1 MVRLG
6 REVRSWTNFIL
17 GIYRRL
23 FRNVAAQ
30 DPQHNS
36 DHYMVLGCL
45 RSAPMREH
53 IEYLGRRTRPPP
65 PSVRRPYQRGRTDS
79 LLTYVGQSPSQSHR
93 R

>member
-6 REVRSWTNFIL
+6 REVRSRTNFIL

-65 PSVRRPYQRGRTDS
+65 PSEDHTNEGERT
-79 LLTYVGQSPSQSHR
+79 LCCHM
-93 R
+93 